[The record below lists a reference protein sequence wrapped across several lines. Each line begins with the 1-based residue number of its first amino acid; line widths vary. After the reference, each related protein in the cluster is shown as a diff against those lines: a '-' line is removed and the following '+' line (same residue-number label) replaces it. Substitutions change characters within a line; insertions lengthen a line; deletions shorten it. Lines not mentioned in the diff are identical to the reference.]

1 MDPYGTIRFSNVLR
15 GKERVRW
22 EKWFQTDFFRFKLN
36 PRFKLSSCE
45 ISETMY
51 LSN

>member
-36 PRFKLSSCE
+36 PLKFMRNLGDNVPF
-45 ISETMY
+45 
-51 LSN
+51 